1 MRYGYAR
8 VSTEQ
13 MMENLLGHI
22 FIFLY
27 ANLIPILKNKK
38 VSQQLKS
45 RLSSFYGSVNLKN
58 KKVYRYHF
66 NLALNNPDLQLNRRH
81 CHHIDGCEKIINGDY
96 FNAATDDREDNLL
109 LISANDHNF
118 VHQTEGDRNFFLYAK
133 EAPS

>member
-58 KKVYRYHF
+58 KKVYR
-66 NLALNNPDLQLNRRH
+66 
-81 CHHIDGCEKIINGDY
+81 
-96 FNAATDDREDNLL
+96 REDNLL